1 MFYWSNRFKNPWNPY
16 EVYIMQYH
24 LSLLNNIDYFRIPY
38 NSLFLPILLT
48 LFLSFGPNICNRNK
62 EVSHY
67 FLVSYSTYFVSSR
80 NAQRKERCVTTQRT
94 MAKET
99 NHHIEYF
106 HDFSKWNK
114 LSTSFTDKPYLPKRF
129 FVFFSRCIQI
139 FLKVSNT
146 IILCSSL

>member
-1 MFYWSNRFKNPWNPY
+1 
-16 EVYIMQYH
+16 MQYC

-38 NSLFLPILLT
+38 NSLFLPI
-48 LFLSFGPNICNRNK
+48 FFAHK

-67 FLVSYSTYFVSSR
+67 YLVSNLTYFVSSSR

-94 MAKET
+94 MVKET

>member
-1 MFYWSNRFKNPWNPY
+1 MFYWSNRVKNPWNRY
-16 EVYIMQYH
+16 EVYIMQYC
-24 LSLLNNIDYFRIPY
+24 LSLLNNIDYFRISC
-38 NSLFLPILLT
+38 NSLFLPIFLT
-48 LFLSFGPNICNRNK
+48 LFFRLDLKYVTAIQ
-62 EVSHY
+62 VSHY
-67 FLVSYSTYFVSSR
+67 YLVSYLTYFVSSR

-114 LSTSFTDKPYLPKRF
+114 LSTSFTDKTYLPKRF